1 MRFRLVYSNVLL
13 AKRRIPLSRCH
24 VRMLILAG
32 AGDAGIPITGGY
44 GLLELRQIS
53 FKIETSARFEK
64 RLKRIDRE

>member
-1 MRFRLVYSNVLL
+1 
-13 AKRRIPLSRCH
+13 
-24 VRMLILAG
+24 MLILAG

>member
-1 MRFRLVYSNVLL
+1 
-13 AKRRIPLSRCH
+13 
-24 VRMLILAG
+24 MLILTG
-32 AGDAGIPITGGY
+32 AGDAGIPITGNH